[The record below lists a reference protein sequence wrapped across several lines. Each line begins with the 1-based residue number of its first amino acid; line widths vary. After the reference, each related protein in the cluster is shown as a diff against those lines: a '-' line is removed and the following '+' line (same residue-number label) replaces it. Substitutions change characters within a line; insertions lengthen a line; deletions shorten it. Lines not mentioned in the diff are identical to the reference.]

1 MLESHNKDIKLVL
14 KKGINMNL
22 IAINELK
29 SPRLLKEK
37 LANQHELLLTSSGKP
52 IAVIMEI
59 QNAEDAEAEI
69 QNIKDARSRLA
80 LTKIRES
87 AQEYGSDKM
96 NLSDINE
103 IIKKVR
109 AGRK

>member
-1 MLESHNKDIKLVL
+1 
-14 KKGINMNL
+14 MNL

-37 LANQHELLLTSSGKP
+37 LAKKHELLLTSSGKP

-59 QNAEDAEAEI
+59 QNAEDAESEI

-80 LTKIRES
+80 ITRIRES
-87 AQEYGSDKM
+87 AKEYGSDKM
-96 NLSDINE
+96 SLNDINA
-103 IIKKVR
+103 IIKKTR
-109 AGRK
+109 GGKK